1 MNLNI
6 FKKRKSGLTLVV
18 ATTLLFAGPVAAHAA
33 TTGTDNTTDNT
44 AANNAAADGNNGIIN
59 TEPGAST
66 ATGGIKISKV
76 QVNGRYGDKYSVN
89 ATLDIRVDYA
99 GDKVE
104 KGATFSVA
112 LGDGIQIPNG
122 FNSVD
127 LKATALDGSEK
138 TIGKCTAE
146 NGAFKCAVTEDIAQ
160 TLGGNGSLKNGFVK
174 LEATL
179 NKSSISKTTTN
190 VVVDGT
196 KYTVGLGKGVVGEP
210 VAPGDNKFC
219 WADGRTAE
227 GLNKFGCWIQAQG
240 QPGQTITITETRDD
254 ATFQGGIHV
263 TPVDHGDWAN
273 PIDWNNIGVTKPKV
287 TKSADG
293 KSATFTIPSELSGDH
308 MARIRVVVVTPEKEM
323 TNKAT
328 VNNKEVSTT
337 ATWRAKGSSGAE
349 TGEDEKPVTPTP
361 APTPDPTPDT
371 PKPDPKPTPEDPKPD
386 PKPSEPPVTPEDPKP
401 APTPDPTPEP
411 STPPA
416 PTPEP
421 STPPVTPEPEKPAPT
436 PDPTPDTPKP
446 DPKPTPEQP
455 TPNPDPK
462 PTPEPSTPPVT
473 PPAPTPTPEPSQP
486 STPEK
491 PKPEPSKPS
500 EPTDPAPTPDPKP
513 SEPSVTPP
521 ATPEKPKPEKPAP
534 APEPKETPKETPSQ
548 PKPSTPATPDKP
560 GNSTTEHK
568 GAVTGLAQTG
578 ASDTGLMIAGATAL
592 VTAGGIALLL
602 RRRQNNN

>member
-1 MNLNI
+1 MIRNI

-33 TTGTDNTTDNT
+33 TTGADNTTDNS
-44 AANNAAADGNNGIIN
+44 AANAASADGNNGIVG

-66 ATGGIKISKV
+66 ATGGITIAKTTIG
-76 QVNGRYGDKYSVN
+76 GRYGDKYSVN
-89 ATLDIRVDYA
+89 ATLDIRVDYT
-99 GDKVE
+99 GENVT
-104 KGATFSVA
+104 KGATFSVG
-112 LGDGIQIPNG
+112 LGDGLQVPNG

-138 TIGKCTAE
+138 KIGKCTAS
-146 NGAFKCAVTEDIAQ
+146 GGTFDCVVTEDIAA

-179 NKSSISKTTTN
+179 NKSSIGKTTTN

-196 KYTVGLGKGVVGEP
+196 TYTVGLGRGVVGEP
-210 VAPGDNKFC
+210 VTPGDNKFC
-219 WADGRTAE
+219 WSDGKTAE
-227 GLNKFGCWIQAQG
+227 GLYQFGCWVQAQG
-240 QPGQTITITETRDD
+240 QPGSTVTITETRDD
-254 ATFQGGIHV
+254 ATFKGGIHV

-293 KSATFTIPSELSGDH
+293 KSATFTLPSELSGDH
-308 MARIRVVVVTPEKEM
+308 MARIRVEVVTSEKTM
-323 TNKAT
+323 VNKAT
-328 VNNKEVSTT
+328 VNGKEVSTT
-337 ATWRAKGSSGAE
+337 VTWRAKGSSGAE

-361 APTPDPTPDT
+361 APTPDPTPA
-371 PKPDPKPTPEDPKPD
+371 PDPKPTPEDPKPD
-386 PKPSEPPVTPEDPKP
+386 PKPSEPPVTPPVTPEDPKP
-401 APTPDPTPEP
+401 VPTPEP

-416 PTPEP
+416 PTPTPEP

-473 PPAPTPTPEPSQP
+473 PPAPTPEPEPSQP

-521 ATPEKPKPEKPAP
+521 ATPQKPTPEKPAEK
-534 APEPKETPKETPSQ
+534 PEPKETPKETPSQ
-548 PKPSTPATPDKP
+548 PSTPDKP

-568 GAVTGLAQTG
+568 GAITGLAQTG

>member
-33 TTGTDNTTDNT
+33 TTGTDNAADNT
-44 AANNAAADGNNGIIN
+44 GATSASADGNNGIVG

-66 ATGGIKISKV
+66 ATGGIKIVKTDV
-76 QVNGRYGDKYSVN
+76 KGRYGDKYSVN
-89 ATLDIRVDYA
+89 TTLDIRVDYT
-99 GDKVE
+99 GENVT

-112 LGDGIQIPNG
+112 LGDGLQVPNG

-138 TIGKCTAE
+138 KIGKCTAE
-146 NGAFKCAVTEDIAQ
+146 NGAFNCVVTEDIAQ

-179 NKSSISKTTTN
+179 NKSSIGKTTTN

-210 VAPGDNKFC
+210 ITPGDNKFC

-293 KSATFTIPSELSGDH
+293 KSATFTLPSELSGDH
-308 MARIRVVVVTPEKEM
+308 MARILVEVVTSEKEM

-337 ATWRAKGSSGAE
+337 VTWRAKGSSGAE

-416 PTPEP
+416 PTPTPEP
-421 STPPVTPEPEKPAPT
+421 STPPVEPPVTPPVTPEPEKPAPT

-455 TPNPDPK
+455 TP
-462 PTPEPSTPPVT
+462 
-473 PPAPTPTPEPSQP
+473 TPEPSQP
-486 STPEK
+486 S
-491 PKPEPSKPS
+491 
-500 EPTDPAPTPDPKP
+500 
-513 SEPSVTPP
+513 
-521 ATPEKPKPEKPAP
+521 TPEKPKPEKPAP
-534 APEPKETPKETPSQ
+534 APEPKETPKETPAPKETPSQ
-548 PKPSTPATPDKP
+548 PSKQTPPAPSTPDKP

-578 ASDTGLMIAGATAL
+578 ASDTGLMIAGTTAL

>member
-1 MNLNI
+1 MNLNKI
-6 FKKRKSGLTLVV
+6 FKKKKPGLTLVV
-18 ATTLLFAGPVAAHAA
+18 ATTLIFAGPVAAHAA
-33 TTGTDNTTDNT
+33 TTGTDNAADNT
-44 AANNAAADGNNGIIN
+44 GATFASADGNNGIVG

-66 ATGGIKISKV
+66 ATGGIKIAKTTIG
-76 QVNGRYGDKYSVN
+76 GRYGDKYSVN
-89 ATLDIRVDYA
+89 ATLDIRVDYT

-112 LGDGIQIPNG
+112 LGDGLQVPNG

-138 TIGKCTAE
+138 KIGKCTAE
-146 NGAFKCAVTEDIAQ
+146 NDAFNCVVTEDIAQ

-179 NKSSISKTTTN
+179 NKSSIGKTTTN

-210 VAPGDNKFC
+210 VTPGDNKFC

-293 KSATFTIPSELSGDH
+293 KSATFTLPSELSGDH
-308 MARIRVVVVTPEKEM
+308 MARIRVEVVTSEKEM

-349 TGEDEKPVTPTP
+349 TGEDEKPVTP
-361 APTPDPTPDT
+361 
-371 PKPDPKPTPEDPKPD
+371 
-386 PKPSEPPVTPEDPKP
+386 PVTPEDPK
-401 APTPDPTPEP
+401 
-411 STPPA
+411 PA

-500 EPTDPAPTPDPKP
+500 EPTDPAPKPDPKP

-521 ATPEKPKPEKPAP
+521 APTPEKPKPEKPAEK
-534 APEPKETPKETPSQ
+534 PEPKETPKETPAPKETPSQ
-548 PKPSTPATPDKP
+548 PSKQTPPAPSTPDKP

-578 ASDTGLMIAGATAL
+578 ASDMGLMIAGATAL

-602 RRRQNNN
+602 RRRRQNNN

>member
-18 ATTLLFAGPVAAHAA
+18 ATTLLFAAPMAAQAA
-33 TTGTDNTTDNT
+33 TTDTNG
-44 AANNAAADGNNGIIN
+44 AANNTDANSASADGNNGIVG

-66 ATGGIKISKV
+66 ATGGIKIVKTDV
-76 QVNGRYGDKYSVN
+76 KGRYGDKYAVN
-89 ATLDIRVDYA
+89 TTLDIRVDYA

-112 LGDGIQIPNG
+112 LGDGLQVPNG

-138 TIGKCTAE
+138 KIGKCTAE
-146 NGAFKCAVTEDIAQ
+146 NGAFKCVVTEDIAQ

-196 KYTVGLGKGVVGEP
+196 KYTVGLGRGVVGEP
-210 VAPGDNKFC
+210 VTPGDNKFC

-227 GLNKFGCWIQAQG
+227 GLNKFGCWVQAQG

-254 ATFQGGIHV
+254 ATFEGGIHV

-273 PIDWNNIGVTKPKV
+273 PIDWNNIGVTKPEV

-293 KSATFTIPSELSGDH
+293 KSATFTLPSELSGDH
-308 MARIRVVVVTPEKEM
+308 VARIRVEVVTSEKEM

-337 ATWRAKGSSGAE
+337 VTWRAKGSSGAE
-349 TGEDEKPVTPTP
+349 TGEDAKPVTPTP
-361 APTPDPTPDT
+361 APTPD
-371 PKPDPKPTPEDPKPD
+371 
-386 PKPSEPPVTPEDPKP
+386 
-401 APTPDPTPEP
+401 
-411 STPPA
+411 
-416 PTPEP
+416 PEP

-436 PDPTPDTPKP
+436 PEPSTPPVTPPAPT
-446 DPKPTPEQP
+446 PTPEP
-455 TPNPDPK
+455 SEPPVTPPEPEK
-462 PTPEPSTPPVT
+462 PAPTPEPSTPPVT

-486 STPEK
+486 S
-491 PKPEPSKPS
+491 
-500 EPTDPAPTPDPKP
+500 
-513 SEPSVTPP
+513 
-521 ATPEKPKPEKPAP
+521 TPEKPKPEKPAP

-592 VTAGGIALLL
+592 VTAGGIAMLL

>member
-1 MNLNI
+1 MNLNKI

-18 ATTLLFAGPVAAHAA
+18 ATTLLFAAPMAAQAA
-33 TTGTDNTTDNT
+33 TTNTNG
-44 AANNAAADGNNGIIN
+44 AANNTDTNSASADGNNGIVG

-66 ATGGIKISKV
+66 ATGGIKIAKTTIG
-76 QVNGRYGDKYSVN
+76 GRYGDKYSVN
-89 ATLDIRVDYA
+89 TTLDIRVDYT

-112 LGDGIQIPNG
+112 LGDGLQVPNG

-138 TIGKCTAE
+138 KIGKCTAE
-146 NGAFKCAVTEDIAQ
+146 NGAFNCVVTEDIAA

-179 NKSSISKTTTN
+179 NKSSIGKTTTN

-210 VAPGDNKFC
+210 VTPGDNKFC

-227 GLNKFGCWIQAQG
+227 GLNKFGCWVQAQG

-293 KSATFTIPSELSGDH
+293 KSATFTLPSELSGDH
-308 MARIRVVVVTPEKEM
+308 MARIRVEVVTSEKEM

-328 VNNKEVSTT
+328 VNNKEVTT
-337 ATWRAKGSSGAE
+337 TVTWRAKGSSGAE

-361 APTPDPTPDT
+361 APTPEPEPSQPSTPEK
-371 PKPDPKPTPEDPKPD
+371 PKPEPSKPSEPTDPAPTPD
-386 PKPSEPPVTPEDPKP
+386 PKPSEP
-401 APTPDPTPEP
+401 
-411 STPPA
+411 S
-416 PTPEP
+416 
-421 STPPVTPEPEKPAPT
+421 
-436 PDPTPDTPKP
+436 
-446 DPKPTPEQP
+446 
-455 TPNPDPK
+455 
-462 PTPEPSTPPVT
+462 VT
-473 PPAPTPTPEPSQP
+473 PPA
-486 STPEK
+486 TPEK

-548 PKPSTPATPDKP
+548 PSKQTPPAPSTPDKP
-560 GNSTTEHK
+560 GNSTPEHK

>member
-6 FKKRKSGLTLVV
+6 KKRKSGLTLVV
-18 ATTLLFAGPVAAHAA
+18 ATTLLFAAPIAAQAA
-33 TTGTDNTTDNT
+33 TTNTNG
-44 AANNAAADGNNGIIN
+44 AANNTDANSASADGNNGIVG
-59 TEPGAST
+59 TEPGTST
-66 ATGGIKISKV
+66 ATGGIKIVKTTIG
-76 QVNGRYGDKYSVN
+76 GRYGDKYSVN
-89 ATLDIRVDYA
+89 ATLDIRVDYT

-112 LGDGIQIPNG
+112 LGDGLQVPNG

-138 TIGKCTAE
+138 KIGKCTAE
-146 NGAFKCAVTEDIAQ
+146 NGAFNCVVTEDIAQ

-179 NKSSISKTTTN
+179 NKSSIGKTTTN

-210 VAPGDNKFC
+210 VTPDDNKFC

-293 KSATFTIPSELSGDH
+293 KSATFTLPSELSGDH
-308 MARIRVVVVTPEKEM
+308 MARIRVEVTTSEKTM
-323 TNKAT
+323 TNTAT
-328 VNNKEVSTT
+328 VNGKEVTT
-337 ATWRAKGSSGAE
+337 TVTWRAKGSSGAE

-361 APTPDPTPDT
+361 APTPDP
-371 PKPDPKPTPEDPKPD
+371 KPKPD
-386 PKPSEPPVTPEDPKP
+386 PKPSEPPVTPPVTPEDPK
-401 APTPDPTPEP
+401 
-411 STPPA
+411 PA

-521 ATPEKPKPEKPAP
+521 ATPEKPKPEKPAEK
-534 APEPKETPKETPSQ
+534 PEPKETPKETPAPKETPSQ
-548 PKPSTPATPDKP
+548 PSTQTPPAPSTPDKP

-578 ASDTGLMIAGATAL
+578 ASDMGLMIAGATAL
-592 VTAGGIALLL
+592 VTAGGIAMLL

>member
-33 TTGTDNTTDNT
+33 TTGADNTSD
-44 AANNAAADGNNGIIN
+44 ANNANSASADGNNGIVG

-66 ATGGIKISKV
+66 ATGGIKIVKTDV
-76 QVNGRYGDKYSVN
+76 KGRYGDKYSVN

-112 LGDGIQIPNG
+112 LGDGLQVPNG

-138 TIGKCTAE
+138 KIGNCTAE
-146 NGAFKCAVTEDIAQ
+146 NGAFKCVVTEDIAA

-179 NKSSISKTTTN
+179 NKSSIGKTTTN

-196 KYTVGLGKGVVGEP
+196 KYTVGLGRGVVGEP
-210 VAPGDNKFC
+210 VTPGDNKFC

-227 GLNKFGCWIQAQG
+227 GLNKFGCWVQAQG

-254 ATFQGGIHV
+254 ATYQGGV
-263 TPVDHGDWAN
+263 TMTTVDGDWAN

-293 KSATFTIPSELSGDH
+293 KSATFTIPNELKGDH

-361 APTPDPTPDT
+361 APTPDPTPA
-371 PKPDPKPTPEDPKPD
+371 PD
-386 PKPSEPPVTPEDPKP
+386 PKPSEPPVTPPVTPEDPKP

-411 STPPA
+411 STPPAPA

-521 ATPEKPKPEKPAP
+521 ATPEKP
-534 APEPKETPKETPSQ
+534 EPKETPKETPAPKETPSQ
-548 PKPSTPATPDKP
+548 PSTQTPPAPSTPDKP

>member
-33 TTGTDNTTDNT
+33 TTGTDNTADNT
-44 AANNAAADGNNGIIN
+44 GATSASADGNNGIVG

-66 ATGGIKISKV
+66 ATGGIKIVKTDV
-76 QVNGRYGDKYSVN
+76 KGRYGDKYSVN
-89 ATLDIRVDYA
+89 TTLDIRVDYA

-104 KGATFSVA
+104 KGATFSVG
-112 LGDGIQIPNG
+112 LGDGLQIPNG

-127 LKATALDGSEK
+127 LKATALDSSEK
-138 TIGKCTAE
+138 KIGKCTAE
-146 NGAFKCAVTEDIAQ
+146 NGAFKCVVTEDIAA

-210 VAPGDNKFC
+210 VTPGDNKFC

-491 PKPEPSKPS
+491 PKPE
-500 EPTDPAPTPDPKP
+500 
-513 SEPSVTPP
+513 
-521 ATPEKPKPEKPAP
+521 KPAEK
-534 APEPKETPKETPSQ
+534 PEPKETPKENPAPKETPSQ
-548 PKPSTPATPDKP
+548 PSKQTPPAPSTPDKP

>member
-18 ATTLLFAGPVAAHAA
+18 ATTLLFAAPMAAQAA
-33 TTGTDNTTDNT
+33 TTGADNTSD
-44 AANNAAADGNNGIIN
+44 ANNANSASADGNNGIVG
-59 TEPGAST
+59 TEPGTST
-66 ATGGIKISKV
+66 ATGGIKIAKTTIG
-76 QVNGRYGDKYSVN
+76 GRYGDKYSVN
-89 ATLDIRVDYA
+89 ATLDIRVDYT
-99 GDKVE
+99 GENVT
-104 KGATFSVA
+104 KGATFSVG
-112 LGDGIQIPNG
+112 LGEGLQVPNG

-138 TIGKCTAE
+138 KIGKCTAE
-146 NGAFKCAVTEDIAQ
+146 NGTFNCVVTEDIAQ

-196 KYTVGLGKGVVGEP
+196 KYTVGLGRGVVGEP
-210 VAPGDNKFC
+210 VTPGDNKFC
-219 WADGRTAE
+219 WSDGKTAE
-227 GLNKFGCWIQAQG
+227 GLNKFGCWVQAQG

-254 ATFQGGIHV
+254 ATFKGGIHV

-293 KSATFTIPSELSGDH
+293 KSATFTLPSELSGDH
-308 MARIRVVVVTPEKEM
+308 MARIRVEVVTSEKEM

-328 VNNKEVSTT
+328 VNGKEVSTT

-349 TGEDEKPVTPTP
+349 TGEDAKPVTPTP
-361 APTPDPTPDT
+361 APTPDPTPT
-371 PKPDPKPTPEDPKPD
+371 PDPK
-386 PKPSEPPVTPEDPKP
+386 
-401 APTPDPTPEP
+401 
-411 STPPA
+411 
-416 PTPEP
+416 P

>member
-18 ATTLLFAGPVAAHAA
+18 ATTLLFAAPVAAQAV
-33 TTGTDNTTDNT
+33 TTGADNAADNTGATS
-44 AANNAAADGNNGIIN
+44 ASADGNNGIVG

-66 ATGGIKISKV
+66 ATGGIKIVKTDV
-76 QVNGRYGDKYSVN
+76 KGRYGDKYFVN
-89 ATLDIRVDYA
+89 NTLDIRVDYA

-104 KGATFSVA
+104 KGATFSVG
-112 LGDGIQIPNG
+112 LGDGLQIPNG

-138 TIGKCTAE
+138 KIGKCTAE
-146 NGAFKCAVTEDIAQ
+146 NGAFKCVVTEDIAA

-196 KYTVGLGKGVVGEP
+196 KYTVGLGRGVVGEP
-210 VAPGDNKFC
+210 VTPGDNKFC

-227 GLNKFGCWIQAQG
+227 GLNKFGCWVQAQG

-293 KSATFTIPSELSGDH
+293 KSATFTLPSELSGDH
-308 MARIRVVVVTPEKEM
+308 IARIRVEVVTSEKEM

-337 ATWRAKGSSGAE
+337 VTWRAKGSSGAE

-361 APTPDPTPDT
+361 APTPDP
-371 PKPDPKPTPEDPKPD
+371 EPKPD
-386 PKPSEPPVTPEDPKP
+386 PKPSEPPVTPPVTPEDPK
-401 APTPDPTPEP
+401 
-411 STPPA
+411 PA

-436 PDPTPDTPKP
+436 PDPTPNTPKP

-486 STPEK
+486 STPED

-521 ATPEKPKPEKPAP
+521 ATPEKPKPEKPAEK
-534 APEPKETPKETPSQ
+534 PEPKETPSQ
-548 PKPSTPATPDKP
+548 PSKQTPPAPSTPDKP

>member
-18 ATTLLFAGPVAAHAA
+18 ATTLLFAAPVAAQAA
-33 TTGTDNTTDNT
+33 TTDTNS
-44 AANNAAADGNNGIIN
+44 AANNTDANSASADGNNGIVG

-66 ATGGIKISKV
+66 ATGGIKIAKTTIG
-76 QVNGRYGDKYSVN
+76 GRYGDKYSVN
-89 ATLDIRVDYA
+89 ATIDIRVDYT
-99 GDKVE
+99 GENVT
-104 KGATFSVA
+104 KGATFSVG
-112 LGDGIQIPNG
+112 LGDGLQVPNG

-138 TIGKCTAE
+138 KIGKCTAE
-146 NGAFKCAVTEDIAQ
+146 NGAFKCVVTEDIAA

-179 NKSSISKTTTN
+179 NKSSIGKTNTT

-196 KYTVGLGKGVVGEP
+196 TYTVGLGKGVVGEP
-210 VAPGDNKFC
+210 VTPGDNKFC

-293 KSATFTIPSELSGDH
+293 KSATFTLPSELSGDH
-308 MARIRVVVVTPEKEM
+308 MARIRVEVVTSEKEM

-328 VNNKEVSTT
+328 VNNKEVTT
-337 ATWRAKGSSGAE
+337 TVTWRAKGSSGAE

-361 APTPDPTPDT
+361 APTPDP
-371 PKPDPKPTPEDPKPD
+371 EPKPD
-386 PKPSEPPVTPEDPKP
+386 PKPSEPPVTPPVTPEDPK
-401 APTPDPTPEP
+401 
-411 STPPA
+411 PA

-521 ATPEKPKPEKPAP
+521 APTPEKPAEK
-534 APEPKETPKETPSQ
+534 PEPKETPAPKETPSQ
-548 PKPSTPATPDKP
+548 PSKQTPPAPSTPDKP

>member
-33 TTGTDNTTDNT
+33 TTGTDNTSD
-44 AANNAAADGNNGIIN
+44 ANNTTSASADGNNGIVGN
-59 TEPGAST
+59 EPGAST
-66 ATGGIKISKV
+66 ATGGIKIAKTTIG
-76 QVNGRYGDKYSVN
+76 GRYGDKYSVN
-89 ATLDIRVDYA
+89 ATLDIRVDYT
-99 GDKVE
+99 GENVT
-104 KGATFSVA
+104 KGATFSVG
-112 LGDGIQIPNG
+112 LGDGLQVPNG

-138 TIGKCTAE
+138 KIGKCTASGGTF
-146 NGAFKCAVTEDIAQ
+146 NCVVTEDIAA

-174 LEATL
+174 LEAVLT
-179 NKSSISKTTTN
+179 KSSVGKTTTN

-196 KYTVGLGKGVVGEP
+196 KYTVGLGRGVVGEP
-210 VAPGDNKFC
+210 VTKGDGKFC
-219 WADGRTAE
+219 WSDGKTPE
-227 GLNKFGCWIQAQG
+227 GLYKFGCWVQAQG

-254 ATFQGGIHV
+254 ATYQGGV
-263 TPVDHGDWAN
+263 TMTTVDGDWAN

-293 KSATFTIPSELSGDH
+293 KSATFTIPNELKGDH

-361 APTPDPTPDT
+361 APTPDPTPA
-371 PKPDPKPTPEDPKPD
+371 PD
-386 PKPSEPPVTPEDPKP
+386 PKPSEPPVTPPVTPEDPKP

-411 STPPA
+411 STPPAPA

-462 PTPEPSTPPVT
+462 PTPDPSTPPVT

-491 PKPEPSKPS
+491 PKPE
-500 EPTDPAPTPDPKP
+500 
-513 SEPSVTPP
+513 
-521 ATPEKPKPEKPAP
+521 KPAP

-548 PKPSTPATPDKP
+548 PSTPSTPDKP
-560 GNSTTEHK
+560 GNSASEHK

>member
-1 MNLNI
+1 MNLNKI

-33 TTGTDNTTDNT
+33 TTGTDNTADNT
-44 AANNAAADGNNGIIN
+44 ANNTATADGNNGIVG
-59 TEPGAST
+59 TEPGTST

-76 QVNGRYGDKYSVN
+76 QVGGRYGDKYSVN

-104 KGATFSVA
+104 KGATFSVG

-146 NGAFKCAVTEDIAQ
+146 NGAFKCAVTEDIAA

-179 NKSSISKTTTN
+179 NKSSVGKTTTS

-210 VAPGDNKFC
+210 VTKGDNKFC
-219 WADGRTAE
+219 WSDGKTAE
-227 GLNKFGCWIQAQG
+227 GLYQFGCWVQAQAK
-240 QPGQTITITETRDD
+240 PGQTITITETRDD
-254 ATFQGGIHV
+254 ATFKGGITV
-263 TPVDHGDWAN
+263 TPADNGDWAN
-273 PIDWNNIGVTKPKV
+273 PIDWNNVGVTKPKV

-293 KSATFTIPSELSGDH
+293 KSATFTLPSELSGDH
-308 MARIRVVVVTPEKEM
+308 MARIRVTVTTSEKTM
-323 TNKAT
+323 VNKAT
-328 VNNKEVSTT
+328 INDKEVTTT
-337 ATWRAKGSSGAE
+337 ATWKAKGSSGAE

-361 APTPDPTPDT
+361 TPTPEPTPDPTPTPDT
-371 PKPDPKPTPEDPKPD
+371 PKPTPTPEPE
-386 PKPSEPPVTPEDPKP
+386 PKPSEPPVTPEPEKP
-401 APTPDPTPEP
+401 APTPEP
-411 STPPA
+411 STPPAPA

-462 PTPEPSTPPVT
+462 PSTPSEQPK
-473 PPAPTPTPEPSQP
+473 PEPSQP
-486 STPEK
+486 S
-491 PKPEPSKPS
+491 KPS
-500 EPTDPAPTPDPKP
+500 DPTPAPTPDTPAPSPKP
-513 SEPSVTPP
+513 SEPSVTPD
-521 ATPEKPKPEKPAP
+521 PKPSTPSEKPAP
-534 APEPKETPKETPSQ
+534 KPEPKETPKETPSQ
-548 PKPSTPATPDKP
+548 PKTQSSTPDKP
-560 GNSTTEHK
+560 GNSTSENK

-578 ASDTGLMIAGATAL
+578 AANTGLMIAGTAAL
-592 VTAGGIALLL
+592 VTAGGVLMVL

>member
-33 TTGTDNTTDNT
+33 TTGADNTTD
-44 AANNAAADGNNGIIN
+44 ANNAASASTDGNNGIVG

-66 ATGGIKISKV
+66 ATGGIKIAKTTIG
-76 QVNGRYGDKYSVN
+76 GRYGDKYSVN
-89 ATLDIRVDYA
+89 ATLDIRVDYT
-99 GDKVE
+99 GENVT
-104 KGATFSVA
+104 KGATFSVG
-112 LGDGIQIPNG
+112 LGDGLQVPNG

-138 TIGKCTAE
+138 KIGKCTAE
-146 NGAFKCAVTEDIAQ
+146 NGAFKCVVTEDIAQ

-179 NKSSISKTTTN
+179 NKSSIGKTNTT

-196 KYTVGLGKGVVGEP
+196 TYTVGLGRGVVGEP
-210 VAPGDNKFC
+210 VTPGDNKFC

-273 PIDWNNIGVTKPKV
+273 PINWNNIGVTKPKV

-293 KSATFTIPSELSGDH
+293 KSATFTLPSELSMSGDH
-308 MARIRVVVVTPEKEM
+308 MARIRVEVVTSEKEM

-328 VNNKEVSTT
+328 VNNKEVTT
-337 ATWRAKGSSGAE
+337 TVTWRAKGSSGAE

-361 APTPDPTPDT
+361 APTPEPT
-371 PKPDPKPTPEDPKPD
+371 PD
-386 PKPSEPPVTPEDPKP
+386 PKPSEPPVTPPVTPEDPKP

-416 PTPEP
+416 PTPTPEP

-473 PPAPTPTPEPSQP
+473 PPAPTPDPEPSQP
-486 STPEK
+486 S
-491 PKPEPSKPS
+491 
-500 EPTDPAPTPDPKP
+500 
-513 SEPSVTPP
+513 
-521 ATPEKPKPEKPAP
+521 TPEKPKPEKPAP
-534 APEPKETPKETPSQ
+534 APEPKETPKETPAPKETPSQ
-548 PKPSTPATPDKP
+548 PSTQTPPAPSTPDKP
-560 GNSTTEHK
+560 GNSTPEHK

>member
-33 TTGTDNTTDNT
+33 TTGADNAADNTD
-44 AANNAAADGNNGIIN
+44 ANSASADGNNGIVG

-66 ATGGIKISKV
+66 ATGGIKIVKTDV
-76 QVNGRYGDKYSVN
+76 KGRYGDKYSVN

-104 KGATFSVA
+104 KGATFSVG
-112 LGDGIQIPNG
+112 LGDGLQVPNG

-138 TIGKCTAE
+138 KIGKCTAE
-146 NGAFKCAVTEDIAQ
+146 NGAFKCVVTEDIAQ

-174 LEATL
+174 LEAVLT
-179 NKSSISKTTTN
+179 KSSVGKTTTN

-196 KYTVGLGKGVVGEP
+196 KYTVGLGRGVVGEP
-210 VAPGDNKFC
+210 VTKGDGKFC
-219 WADGRTAE
+219 WSDGKTAE
-227 GLNKFGCWIQAQG
+227 GLYKFGCWVQAQG

-254 ATFQGGIHV
+254 ATYQGGV
-263 TPVDHGDWAN
+263 TMTTVDGDWAN
-273 PIDWNNIGVTKPKV
+273 PIDWNNVGITKPKV

-293 KSATFTIPSELSGDH
+293 KSATFTIPNELKGDH

-349 TGEDEKPVTPTP
+349 TGENEKPVTPTP
-361 APTPDPTPDT
+361 APTPDPTPT
-371 PKPDPKPTPEDPKPD
+371 PD
-386 PKPSEPPVTPEDPKP
+386 PKPSEPPVTPPVTPEDPKP

-416 PTPEP
+416 PTPTPEP

-473 PPAPTPTPEPSQP
+473 PPAPTPTPEPSQS

-521 ATPEKPKPEKPAP
+521 ATPEKP
-534 APEPKETPKETPSQ
+534 EPKETPKETPAPKETPSQ
-548 PKPSTPATPDKP
+548 PSKQTPPAPSTPDKP

>member
-18 ATTLLFAGPVAAHAA
+18 ATTLLFAAPMAAQAA
-33 TTGTDNTTDNT
+33 TTDTNG
-44 AANNAAADGNNGIIN
+44 AANNTDANSASADGNNGIVG

-66 ATGGIKISKV
+66 ATGGIEIVKTDVK
-76 QVNGRYGDKYSVN
+76 GRYGDKYSVN
-89 ATLDIRVDYA
+89 ATLDIRVDYT

-112 LGDGIQIPNG
+112 LGDGLQVPNG

-138 TIGKCTAE
+138 KIGKCTAE
-146 NGAFKCAVTEDIAQ
+146 NGAFKCVVTEDIAQ

-174 LEATL
+174 LEAVLT
-179 NKSSISKTTTN
+179 KSSVGKTTTN

-196 KYTVGLGKGVVGEP
+196 KYTVGLGRGVVGEP
-210 VAPGDNKFC
+210 VTKGDGKFC
-219 WADGRTAE
+219 WSDGKTAE
-227 GLNKFGCWIQAQG
+227 GLYKFGCWVQAQG

-254 ATFQGGIHV
+254 ATYQGGV
-263 TPVDHGDWAN
+263 TMTTVDGDWAN

-293 KSATFTIPSELSGDH
+293 KSATFTLPSELSGDH
-308 MARIRVVVVTPEKEM
+308 MARIRVEVVTSEKEM

-337 ATWRAKGSSGAE
+337 VTWRAKGSSGAE
-349 TGEDEKPVTPTP
+349 TGENEKPVTPTP
-361 APTPDPTPDT
+361 A
-371 PKPDPKPTPEDPKPD
+371 
-386 PKPSEPPVTPEDPKP
+386 
-401 APTPDPTPEP
+401 
-411 STPPA
+411 
-416 PTPEP
+416 
-421 STPPVTPEPEKPAPT
+421 
-436 PDPTPDTPKP
+436 PTPDTPKP

-473 PPAPTPTPEPSQP
+473 PPAPTPTPEP
-486 STPEK
+486 
-491 PKPEPSKPS
+491 
-500 EPTDPAPTPDPKP
+500 DPKP

-521 ATPEKPKPEKPAP
+521 ATPEKP
-534 APEPKETPKETPSQ
+534 EPKETPKETPAPKETPSQ
-548 PKPSTPATPDKP
+548 PSKQTPPAPSTPDKP

-578 ASDTGLMIAGATAL
+578 ASDTGLMIAGATTL

>member
-33 TTGTDNTTDNT
+33 TTGTDNAADNT
-44 AANNAAADGNNGIIN
+44 GATSASADGNNGIVG

-66 ATGGIKISKV
+66 ATGGIKIVKTDV
-76 QVNGRYGDKYSVN
+76 KGRYGDKYSVN

-112 LGDGIQIPNG
+112 LGNGLQVPNG

-138 TIGKCTAE
+138 KIGKCTAE
-146 NGAFKCAVTEDIAQ
+146 NGAFKCIVTEDIAQ

-179 NKSSISKTTTN
+179 NKSSIGKTTTN

-196 KYTVGLGKGVVGEP
+196 KYTVGLGRGVVGEP
-210 VAPGDNKFC
+210 VTKGDGKFC
-219 WADGRTAE
+219 WSDGKTAE
-227 GLNKFGCWIQAQG
+227 GLYKFGCWVQAQG
-240 QPGQTITITETRDD
+240 QPGQTVTITETRDD
-254 ATFQGGIHV
+254 ATYQGGV
-263 TPVDHGDWAN
+263 TMTTVDGDWAN

-349 TGEDEKPVTPTP
+349 TGENEKPVTPTP
-361 APTPDPTPDT
+361 APTPDPTPT
-371 PKPDPKPTPEDPKPD
+371 PD
-386 PKPSEPPVTPEDPKP
+386 PKPSEPPVTPPVTPEDPKP

-416 PTPEP
+416 PTPTPEP

-521 ATPEKPKPEKPAP
+521 ATPEKP
-534 APEPKETPKETPSQ
+534 EPKETPKETPSQ
-548 PKPSTPATPDKP
+548 PSTPDKP
-560 GNSTTEHK
+560 GNSTPEHK

>member
-6 FKKRKSGLTLVV
+6 FKKKKPGLTLVV
-18 ATTLLFAGPVAAHAA
+18 ATTLLFTAPMAAQAA
-33 TTGTDNTTDNT
+33 TTDTNG
-44 AANNAAADGNNGIIN
+44 AANNTDANSASADGNNGIVG

-66 ATGGIKISKV
+66 ATGGIKIVKTDV
-76 QVNGRYGDKYSVN
+76 KGRYGDKYSVN

-104 KGATFSVA
+104 KGATFSVG
-112 LGDGIQIPNG
+112 LGEGLQVPNG

-138 TIGKCTAE
+138 KIGKCTAE
-146 NGAFKCAVTEDIAQ
+146 NGAFKCVVTEDIAA

-179 NKSSISKTTTN
+179 NKSSIGKTTTN

-196 KYTVGLGKGVVGEP
+196 KYTVGLGRGVVGEP
-210 VAPGDNKFC
+210 VTPGDNKFC

-293 KSATFTIPSELSGDH
+293 KSATFTLPSELSGDH
-308 MARIRVVVVTPEKEM
+308 MARIRVEVVTSEKEM

-328 VNNKEVSTT
+328 VNGKEVTT
-337 ATWRAKGSSGAE
+337 TVTWRAKGSSGAE

-361 APTPDPTPDT
+361 APTPDP
-371 PKPDPKPTPEDPKPD
+371 KPKPD
-386 PKPSEPPVTPEDPKP
+386 PKPSEPPVTPPVTPEDPK
-401 APTPDPTPEP
+401 
-411 STPPA
+411 PA

-436 PDPTPDTPKP
+436 PDPTPNTPKP

-491 PKPEPSKPS
+491 PKP

>member
-18 ATTLLFAGPVAAHAA
+18 ATTLLFAAPMAAQAA
-33 TTGTDNTTDNT
+33 TTGTDNAADNT
-44 AANNAAADGNNGIIN
+44 GATSASADGNNGIVG

-66 ATGGIKISKV
+66 ATGGIKIVKTDV
-76 QVNGRYGDKYSVN
+76 KGRYGDKYSVN

-112 LGDGIQIPNG
+112 LGDGLQVPNG

-138 TIGKCTAE
+138 KIGKCTAE
-146 NGAFKCAVTEDIAQ
+146 NGAFKCVVTEDIAQ
-160 TLGGNGSLKNGFVK
+160 TLDGNGSLKNGFVK

-179 NKSSISKTTTN
+179 NKSSIGKTTTN

-196 KYTVGLGKGVVGEP
+196 KYTVGLGRGVVGEP
-210 VAPGDNKFC
+210 VTLGDNKFC

-293 KSATFTIPSELSGDH
+293 KSATFALPSELSGDH
-308 MARIRVVVVTPEKEM
+308 MARIRVEVVTSEKEM

-337 ATWRAKGSSGAE
+337 VTWRAKGSSGAE
-349 TGEDEKPVTPTP
+349 TGEDAKPVTPTP
-361 APTPDPTPDT
+361 APTPDP
-371 PKPDPKPTPEDPKPD
+371 KPKPD
-386 PKPSEPPVTPEDPKP
+386 PKPSEPPVTPPVTPEDPK
-401 APTPDPTPEP
+401 
-411 STPPA
+411 PA

-462 PTPEPSTPPVT
+462 PTPEPSVPPVT

-521 ATPEKPKPEKPAP
+521 APTPEKPKPEKPAEK
-534 APEPKETPKETPSQ
+534 PEPKETPKETPAPKETPSQ
-548 PKPSTPATPDKP
+548 PSKQTPPAPSTPDKP
-560 GNSTTEHK
+560 GNSTPEHK

>member
-33 TTGTDNTTDNT
+33 TTGTDNTSDANNT
-44 AANNAAADGNNGIIN
+44 ASASADGNNGIVG

-66 ATGGIKISKV
+66 ATGGIKIAKTTIG
-76 QVNGRYGDKYSVN
+76 GRYGDKYSIN
-89 ATLDIRVDYA
+89 ATLDIRVDYT
-99 GDKVE
+99 GENVT
-104 KGATFSVA
+104 KGATFSVG
-112 LGDGIQIPNG
+112 LGDGLQVPNG

-138 TIGKCTAE
+138 KIGKCTAE
-146 NGAFKCAVTEDIAQ
+146 NGAFKCVVTEDIAQ

-179 NKSSISKTTTN
+179 NKSSIGKTTTK

-196 KYTVGLGKGVVGEP
+196 TYTVGLGRGVVGEP
-210 VAPGDNKFC
+210 VTKGDGKFC
-219 WADGRTAE
+219 WSDGKTAE

-293 KSATFTIPSELSGDH
+293 KSATFTLPSELSGDH
-308 MARIRVVVVTPEKEM
+308 MARIRVEVVTSEKEM

-349 TGEDEKPVTPTP
+349 TGEDAKPVTPTP
-361 APTPDPTPDT
+361 APTPEPT
-371 PKPDPKPTPEDPKPD
+371 PD
-386 PKPSEPPVTPEDPKP
+386 PKPSEPPVTPPVTPEDPKP

-416 PTPEP
+416 PTP
-421 STPPVTPEPEKPAPT
+421 TPE
-436 PDPTPDTPKP
+436 P

-473 PPAPTPTPEPSQP
+473 PPAPTPEPEPSQP

-521 ATPEKPKPEKPAP
+521 ATPEKPKPEKPTP
-534 APEPKETPKETPSQ
+534 APEPKETPKETPAPKETPSQ
-548 PKPSTPATPDKP
+548 PSTQTPPAPSTPDKP

-578 ASDTGLMIAGATAL
+578 ASDMGLMIAGATAL

>member
-33 TTGTDNTTDNT
+33 TTGTDNTADNT
-44 AANNAAADGNNGIIN
+44 GATSASADGNNGIVG

-66 ATGGIKISKV
+66 ATGGIKIVKTDV
-76 QVNGRYGDKYSVN
+76 KGRYGDKYSVN

-104 KGATFSVA
+104 KGATFSVG
-112 LGDGIQIPNG
+112 LGDGLQIPNG

-138 TIGKCTAE
+138 KIGKCTAE
-146 NGAFKCAVTEDIAQ
+146 NGAFKCVVTEDIAA

-210 VAPGDNKFC
+210 VTPGDNKFC

>member
-18 ATTLLFAGPVAAHAA
+18 ATTLLFAAPMAAQAA
-33 TTGTDNTTDNT
+33 TTNTNG
-44 AANNAAADGNNGIIN
+44 AANNTDANSASADVNNGIVG

-66 ATGGIKISKV
+66 ATGGIKIVKTDV
-76 QVNGRYGDKYSVN
+76 KGRYGDKYSVN

-112 LGDGIQIPNG
+112 LGDGLQVPNG

-138 TIGKCTAE
+138 KIGKCTAE
-146 NGAFKCAVTEDIAQ
+146 NGAFNCVVTEDIAA

-179 NKSSISKTTTN
+179 NKSSIGKTTTN

-196 KYTVGLGKGVVGEP
+196 KYTVGLGRGVVGEP
-210 VAPGDNKFC
+210 VTPGDNKFC

-254 ATFQGGIHV
+254 ATFQSGIHV

-273 PIDWNNIGVTKPKV
+273 PIDWNNIGITKPKV

-293 KSATFTIPSELSGDH
+293 KSATFTLPSELSGDH
-308 MARIRVVVVTPEKEM
+308 IARIRVEVVTSEKEM

-349 TGEDEKPVTPTP
+349 TGEDAK
-361 APTPDPTPDT
+361 
-371 PKPDPKPTPEDPKPD
+371 
-386 PKPSEPPVTPEDPKP
+386 PVTPEDPKP

-416 PTPEP
+416 PTPTPEP

-521 ATPEKPKPEKPAP
+521 ATPEKPKPEKPAEK
-534 APEPKETPKETPSQ
+534 PEPKETPKETPSQ
-548 PKPSTPATPDKP
+548 PKPSTPATPDKSD
-560 GNSTTEHK
+560 NSTPEHK

>member
-33 TTGTDNTTDNT
+33 TTGADNTTD
-44 AANNAAADGNNGIIN
+44 ANGATSASADGNNGIVG

-66 ATGGIKISKV
+66 ATGGIKIAKTTIG
-76 QVNGRYGDKYSVN
+76 GRYGDKYSVN
-89 ATLDIRVDYA
+89 ATLDIRVDYT
-99 GDKVE
+99 GENVT
-104 KGATFSVA
+104 KGATFSVG
-112 LGDGIQIPNG
+112 LGDGLQVPNG

-127 LKATALDGSEK
+127 LKATALDGTEK
-138 TIGKCTAE
+138 KIGKCTAS
-146 NGAFKCAVTEDIAQ
+146 GGTFDCVVTEDIAA

-174 LEATL
+174 LEAVLT
-179 NKSSISKTTTN
+179 KASVGKTNTT

-196 KYTVGLGKGVVGEP
+196 TYTVGLGKGVVGEP
-210 VAPGDNKFC
+210 VTKGDGKFC
-219 WADGRTAE
+219 WSDGKTAE
-227 GLNKFGCWIQAQG
+227 GLYKFGCWVQAQG

-254 ATFQGGIHV
+254 ATYQGGV
-263 TPVDHGDWAN
+263 TMTTVDGDWAN

-293 KSATFTIPSELSGDH
+293 KSATFTLPSELSGDH
-308 MARIRVVVVTPEKEM
+308 MARIRVEVVTSEKEM

-328 VNNKEVSTT
+328 VNNKEVTT
-337 ATWRAKGSSGAE
+337 TVTWRAKGSSGAE

-361 APTPDPTPDT
+361 APTPDP
-371 PKPDPKPTPEDPKPD
+371 EPKPD

-401 APTPDPTPEP
+401 A
-411 STPPA
+411 
-416 PTPEP
+416 
-421 STPPVTPEPEKPAPT
+421 
-436 PDPTPDTPKP
+436 PTPDTPKP

-500 EPTDPAPTPDPKP
+500 EPSDPAPTPDPKP

-521 ATPEKPKPEKPAP
+521 ATPEKPKPEKPAEK
-534 APEPKETPKETPSQ
+534 PEPKETPKETPAPKETPSQ
-548 PKPSTPATPDKP
+548 PSKQTPPAPSTPDKP

>member
-33 TTGTDNTTDNT
+33 TTGADNAADNTGATS
-44 AANNAAADGNNGIIN
+44 ASADGNNGIVG

-66 ATGGIKISKV
+66 ATGGIKIVKTDV
-76 QVNGRYGDKYSVN
+76 KGRYGDKYSVN

-112 LGDGIQIPNG
+112 LGDGLQVPNG

-138 TIGKCTAE
+138 KIGKCTAE
-146 NGAFKCAVTEDIAQ
+146 NGAFKCVVTEDIAQ

-196 KYTVGLGKGVVGEP
+196 KYTVGLGRGVVGEP
-210 VAPGDNKFC
+210 VTPGDNKFC
-219 WADGRTAE
+219 WSDGRTAE

-293 KSATFTIPSELSGDH
+293 KSATFTLPNELSGDH
-308 MARIRVVVVTPEKEM
+308 MARIRVEVVTSEKEM

-349 TGEDEKPVTPTP
+349 TGEDAKPVTPTP
-361 APTPDPTPDT
+361 APTPDP
-371 PKPDPKPTPEDPKPD
+371 EPKPD
-386 PKPSEPPVTPEDPKP
+386 PKPSEPPVTPPVTPEDPKP

-416 PTPEP
+416 PTP
-421 STPPVTPEPEKPAPT
+421 TPEPEKPAPT
-436 PDPTPDTPKP
+436 PDPTPDNPKP

-521 ATPEKPKPEKPAP
+521 APTPEKPAP

-560 GNSTTEHK
+560 GNSTPEHK

>member
-18 ATTLLFAGPVAAHAA
+18 ATTLLFAAPVAAQAV
-33 TTGTDNTTDNT
+33 TTGADNAADNTGATS
-44 AANNAAADGNNGIIN
+44 ASADGNNGIVG

-66 ATGGIKISKV
+66 ATGGIKIVKTDV
-76 QVNGRYGDKYSVN
+76 KGRYGDKYFVN
-89 ATLDIRVDYA
+89 NTLDIRVDYA

-104 KGATFSVA
+104 KGATFSVG
-112 LGDGIQIPNG
+112 LGDGLQIPNG

-138 TIGKCTAE
+138 KIGKCTAE
-146 NGAFKCAVTEDIAQ
+146 NGAFKCVVTEDIAA

-196 KYTVGLGKGVVGEP
+196 KYTVGLGRGVVGEP
-210 VAPGDNKFC
+210 VTPGDNKFC

-227 GLNKFGCWIQAQG
+227 GLNKFGCWVQAQG

-293 KSATFTIPSELSGDH
+293 KSATFTLPSELSGDH
-308 MARIRVVVVTPEKEM
+308 IARIRVEVVTSEKEM

-337 ATWRAKGSSGAE
+337 VTWRAKGSSGAE

-361 APTPDPTPDT
+361 APTPDP
-371 PKPDPKPTPEDPKPD
+371 EPKPD
-386 PKPSEPPVTPEDPKP
+386 PKPSEPPVTPPVTPEDPK
-401 APTPDPTPEP
+401 
-411 STPPA
+411 PA

-436 PDPTPDTPKP
+436 PDPTPNTPKP

-521 ATPEKPKPEKPAP
+521 AKPEKPKPEKPAEK
-534 APEPKETPKETPSQ
+534 PEPKETPSQ
-548 PKPSTPATPDKP
+548 PSKQTPPAPSTPDKP

>member
-18 ATTLLFAGPVAAHAA
+18 ATTLLFAAPMAAQAA
-33 TTGTDNTTDNT
+33 TTDTNG
-44 AANNAAADGNNGIIN
+44 AANNTDANSASADGNNGIVG

-66 ATGGIKISKV
+66 ATGGIKIVKTDV
-76 QVNGRYGDKYSVN
+76 KGRYGDKYSVN
-89 ATLDIRVDYA
+89 ATLDIRVDYT
-99 GDKVE
+99 GENVT
-104 KGATFSVA
+104 KGATFSVG
-112 LGDGIQIPNG
+112 LGEGLQVPNG

-138 TIGKCTAE
+138 KIGKCTAE
-146 NGAFKCAVTEDIAQ
+146 NGAFKCVVTEDIAQ

-179 NKSSISKTTTN
+179 NKSSIGKTTTN

-210 VAPGDNKFC
+210 VTKGDGKFC
-219 WADGRTAE
+219 WSDGKTAE
-227 GLNKFGCWIQAQG
+227 GLYKFGCWVQAQG

-254 ATFQGGIHV
+254 ATYQGGV
-263 TPVDHGDWAN
+263 TMTTVDGDWAN

-293 KSATFTIPSELSGDH
+293 KSATFTIPNELKGDH

-361 APTPDPTPDT
+361 APTPDPTPA
-371 PKPDPKPTPEDPKPD
+371 PD
-386 PKPSEPPVTPEDPKP
+386 PKPSEPPVTPPVTPEDPKP

-411 STPPA
+411 STPPAPA

-486 STPEK
+486 P
-491 PKPEPSKPS
+491 
-500 EPTDPAPTPDPKP
+500 
-513 SEPSVTPP
+513 
-521 ATPEKPKPEKPAP
+521 TPEKPKPEKPAP
-534 APEPKETPKETPSQ
+534 APEPKETPKETPAPKETPSQ
-548 PKPSTPATPDKP
+548 PSKQTPPAPSTPDKP

>member
-33 TTGTDNTTDNT
+33 TTGTDNTSDANNT
-44 AANNAAADGNNGIIN
+44 ASASADGNNGIVG

-66 ATGGIKISKV
+66 ATGGIKIAKTTIG
-76 QVNGRYGDKYSVN
+76 GRYGNKYSVN
-89 ATLDIRVDYA
+89 ATLDIRVDYTSEN
-99 GDKVE
+99 VT
-104 KGATFSVA
+104 KGATFSVS
-112 LGDGIQIPNG
+112 LGDDLQVPNG

-138 TIGKCTAE
+138 KIGKCTASGGTF
-146 NGAFKCAVTEDIAQ
+146 NCVVTEDIAA

-174 LEATL
+174 LEAVLT
-179 NKSSISKTTTN
+179 KSSVGKTTTN

-196 KYTVGLGKGVVGEP
+196 KYTVGLGKGVIGEP
-210 VAPGDNKFC
+210 VTEDDNKFC
-219 WADGRTAE
+219 WSDGKTAE
-227 GLNKFGCWIQAQG
+227 GLYQFGCWVQAQAK
-240 QPGQTITITETRDD
+240 PGQTITITETRDD
-254 ATFQGGIHV
+254 ATFKGGIQV

-273 PIDWNNIGVTKPKV
+273 PIDWNNIGVAKPKV

-308 MARIRVVVVTPEKEM
+308 MARIRVEVVTSEKQM

-361 APTPDPTPDT
+361 APTPDPTPEP
-371 PKPDPKPTPEDPKPD
+371 PKPDPKPTPEPD
-386 PKPSEPPVTPEDPKP
+386 PKPSEPPV
-401 APTPDPTPEP
+401 APPVTPDPTPEP
-411 STPPA
+411 SNPPA

-421 STPPVTPEPEKPAPT
+421 STPPVTPPVTPEDPKPAPT

-548 PKPSTPATPDKP
+548 PSTPSTPDKP
-560 GNSTTEHK
+560 GNSASEHK
-568 GAVTGLAQTG
+568 GAVTGLAHTG

-592 VTAGGIALLL
+592 VTAGGIALLM

>member
-18 ATTLLFAGPVAAHAA
+18 ATTLLFAAPMAAQAA
-33 TTGTDNTTDNT
+33 TTDTNG
-44 AANNAAADGNNGIIN
+44 AANNTDANSASADGNNGIVG

-66 ATGGIKISKV
+66 ATGGIKIAKTTIG
-76 QVNGRYGDKYSVN
+76 GRYGDKYSVN
-89 ATLDIRVDYA
+89 TTLDIRVDYT

-104 KGATFSVA
+104 KGATFSVG
-112 LGDGIQIPNG
+112 LGEGLQVPNG

-127 LKATALDGSEK
+127 LKATALDGSK
-138 TIGKCTAE
+138 KKIGKCTAE
-146 NGAFKCAVTEDIAQ
+146 NGAFNCVVTEDIAA

-179 NKSSISKTTTN
+179 NKSSIGKTTTN

-196 KYTVGLGKGVVGEP
+196 KYTVGLGRGVVGEP
-210 VAPGDNKFC
+210 VIKGDNKFC

-293 KSATFTIPSELSGDH
+293 KSATFTLPSELSGDH
-308 MARIRVVVVTPEKEM
+308 MARIRVEVVTSEKEM

-361 APTPDPTPDT
+361 APTPDP
-371 PKPDPKPTPEDPKPD
+371 KPKPD
-386 PKPSEPPVTPEDPKP
+386 PKPSEPPVTPPVTPEDPK
-401 APTPDPTPEP
+401 
-411 STPPA
+411 PA

-436 PDPTPDTPKP
+436 PDPTPNTPKP

-521 ATPEKPKPEKPAP
+521 APTPEKPKPEK
-534 APEPKETPKETPSQ
+534 PEPKETPKETPAPKETPSQ
-548 PKPSTPATPDKP
+548 PSKQTPPAPSTPDKP

-602 RRRQNNN
+602 RRR

>member
-1 MNLNI
+1 MNLNKI

-33 TTGTDNTTDNT
+33 TTGTDNAADNT
-44 AANNAAADGNNGIIN
+44 ATNTATADGNNGIVD
-59 TEPGAST
+59 TEPGTST
-66 ATGGIKISKV
+66 ATGGIKIAKTTIG
-76 QVNGRYGDKYSVN
+76 GRYGDKYSVN
-89 ATLDIRVDYA
+89 ATLDIRVDYT

-146 NGAFKCAVTEDIAQ
+146 NGAFKCAVTEDIAA

-174 LEATL
+174 LQATL
-179 NKSSISKTTTN
+179 NKSSLGKTTTS

-210 VAPGDNKFC
+210 VSEEDNKFC
-219 WADGRTAE
+219 WSDGKTAE
-227 GLNKFGCWIQAQG
+227 GLYQFGCWVQAHAK
-240 QPGQTITITETRDD
+240 PGQTITITETRDD
-254 ATFQGGIHV
+254 ATFKGGIHV

-273 PIDWNNIGVTKPKV
+273 PIDWNNIGVAKPAV

-293 KSATFTIPSELSGDH
+293 KSATFTLPSELSGDH
-308 MARIRVVVVTPEKEM
+308 MARIRVAVTTSEKTM
-323 TNKAT
+323 VNKAT
-328 VNNKEVSTT
+328 INGKEVTT
-337 ATWRAKGSSGAE
+337 TVTWKAKGSSGAE

-361 APTPDPTPDT
+361 TPTPEPTPDPTPTPDT
-371 PKPDPKPTPEDPKPD
+371 PKPTPTPE
-386 PKPSEPPVTPEDPKP
+386 PKPSEPPVTPEPEKPAPTPEPSTPPAPAPTPEPSTPPVTPPEDPKP
-401 APTPDPTPEP
+401 APTPDPTP
-411 STPPA
+411 T
-416 PTPEP
+416 PTPEQ
-421 STPPVTPEPEKPAPT
+421 
-436 PDPTPDTPKP
+436 PKP

-462 PTPEPSTPPVT
+462 PSTPSEQPK
-473 PPAPTPTPEPSQP
+473 PEPSQP
-486 STPEK
+486 S
-491 PKPEPSKPS
+491 KPS
-500 EPTDPAPTPDPKP
+500 DPTPAPTPDTPAPNPKP
-513 SEPSVTPP
+513 SEPSVTPD
-521 ATPEKPKPEKPAP
+521 PKPSTPSEKPAP
-534 APEPKETPKETPSQ
+534 KPEPKETPKETPSQ
-548 PKPSTPATPDKP
+548 SKTQPSTPDKP
-560 GNSTTEHK
+560 GNSTSENK

-578 ASDTGLMIAGATAL
+578 AANTGLMIAGTAAL
-592 VTAGGIALLL
+592 VTAGGVLMVL

>member
-18 ATTLLFAGPVAAHAA
+18 ATTLLFAAPMAAQAA
-33 TTGTDNTTDNT
+33 TTG
-44 AANNAAADGNNGIIN
+44 ANNAADNTGATSASADGNNGIVG

-66 ATGGIKISKV
+66 ATGGIKIAKTTIG
-76 QVNGRYGDKYSVN
+76 GRYGDKYSVN
-89 ATLDIRVDYA
+89 TTLDIRVDYT
-99 GDKVE
+99 GENVT
-104 KGATFSVA
+104 KGATFSVG
-112 LGDGIQIPNG
+112 LGEGLQVPNG

-138 TIGKCTAE
+138 KIGKCTAE
-146 NGAFKCAVTEDIAQ
+146 NGTFNCVVTEDIAA

-179 NKSSISKTTTN
+179 NKSSIGKTTTK

-196 KYTVGLGKGVVGEP
+196 TYTVGLGKGVVGEP
-210 VAPGDNKFC
+210 VTPDDNKFC
-219 WADGRTAE
+219 WADGKTAE

-254 ATFQGGIHV
+254 ATFKGGIHV

-293 KSATFTIPSELSGDH
+293 KSATFTLPSELSGDH
-308 MARIRVVVVTPEKEM
+308 MARIRVEVVTSEKQM

-328 VNNKEVSTT
+328 VNGKEVSTT
-337 ATWRAKGSSGAE
+337 VTWRAKGSSGAE
-349 TGEDEKPVTPTP
+349 TGENEKPVTPTP
-361 APTPDPTPDT
+361 APTPDPTPT
-371 PKPDPKPTPEDPKPD
+371 PD
-386 PKPSEPPVTPEDPKP
+386 PKPSEPPVTPPVTPEDPKP
-401 APTPDPTPEP
+401 APTPAPTPEP

-416 PTPEP
+416 P
-421 STPPVTPEPEKPAPT
+421 PPTPEPEKPAPT
-436 PDPTPDTPKP
+436 PD
-446 DPKPTPEQP
+446 PTPEQP

-534 APEPKETPKETPSQ
+534 APEPKETPKETPAPKETPSQ
-548 PKPSTPATPDKP
+548 PSTQTPPAPSTPDKP